1 MSEPISS
8 VVYRAKE
15 SATATRVAQ
24 QFTYIGVRDW
34 PLVCEY
40 KGEDYL
46 FSDLYTGKREPKSI
60 YSHELKVGA
69 KYWAVYELV
78 RE

>member
-1 MSEPISS
+1 MTEPISS

-15 SATATRVAQ
+15 SVPRVAQ
-24 QFTYIGVRDW
+24 RFTYTGTRDW

-40 KGEDYL
+40 KCEDYL

-60 YSHELKVGA
+60 YPHELKVGA